1 MKLVMVAVFDQAA
14 AAYGRPFFGL
24 SRGEVIRGFA
34 DEVQRDVPDN
44 LMARHPQDF
53 SLHMLGEF
61 ESETA
66 AFDLLIAPT
75 LLVRGADF
83 ARKEPPA
90 GGVGTLD
97 SLS

>member
-1 MKLVMVAVFDQAA
+1 MKLVMVAVFDAAA

-34 DEVQRDVPDN
+34 DEVQRDSSEN
-44 LMARHPQDF
+44 LMSRHPGDF

-83 ARKEPPA
+83 ARKDAPP
-90 GGVGTLD
+90 GGTLD